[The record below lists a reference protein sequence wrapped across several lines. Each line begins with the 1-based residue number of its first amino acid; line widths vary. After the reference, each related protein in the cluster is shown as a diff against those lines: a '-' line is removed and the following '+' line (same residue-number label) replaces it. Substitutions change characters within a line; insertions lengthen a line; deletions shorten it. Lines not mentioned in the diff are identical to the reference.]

1 MRSYV
6 VLPYQLRRGPAA
18 KLIALQPDQEL
29 ASDHGCTWLDDGAAM
44 SEAERVLRTARQVL
58 LVDWPSREV
67 PQALA
72 EAGYDVFV
80 KGGPP
85 PDAYSC
91 WHLVDG
97 EVRRRD
103 LAGPP
108 DHVDLVYAHRPLEE
122 LPGIVQTALRL
133 GANAVWR
140 QSGVNS
146 NGSRDPLGC
155 WLPGTESQEGRRLV
169 GSAGLDYIDD
179 VYIVEVLRA
188 LGPDS

>member
-1 MRSYV
+1 M
-6 VLPYQLRRGPAA
+6 AA
-18 KLIALQPDQEL
+18 L
-29 ASDHGCTWLDDGAAM
+29 GLDDGAAM
-44 SEAERVLRTARQVL
+44 SEAERVLRTARRVL

-67 PQALA
+67 PHTLA

-80 KGGPP
+80 KGGPA
-85 PDAYSC
+85 PDAYSS

-103 LAGPP
+103 LAEPP
-108 DHVDLVYAHRPLEE
+108 DHVDLVYVHRPLDE

-133 GANAVWR
+133 GATAVWR
-140 QSGVNS
+140 QSGLDS
-146 NGSRDPLGC
+146 NGNRDPLGC

-169 GSAGLDYIDD
+169 RSAGLNYIDD
-179 VYIVEVLRA
+179 VYIVEALRA